1 MIRYCILFAFLAA
14 MAACIGRAETGFLHR
29 TITVGGITY
38 RYVVYVPAE
47 WTAAKKWPVILF
59 LHGSIEKGDDGEAQ
73 SKVCL
78 GRIARMHPTRFPA
91 IIVMPQCRMDADWR
105 SEQMEAQALAALDA
119 ASKEFNGDSERTYLT
134 GFSMGGYGTWNMAAK
149 HPDRFAALVVVAGGI
164 VWPPSVAILEP
175 DPIANPYV
183 KTAKKV
189 AQIPVWVLHGNKDEN
204 VPFSES
210 RRMVNALKALNADV
224 RFTEYKSE
232 AHFICDSAYGEADL
246 PAWLFSQ
253 RLKPHPD
260 AH

>member
-1 MIRYCILFAFLAA
+1 MIRYCIIFVFLFVI
-14 MAACIGRAETGFLHR
+14 AACAGRAETGFLHR
-29 TITVGGITY
+29 TITVGGVPY

-78 GRIARMHPTRFPA
+78 GRVVRMHPVRFPA
-91 IIVMPQCRMDADWR
+91 IIVMPQCRMEASWG
-105 SEQMEAQALAALDA
+105 SERMEAQALAALDA
-119 ASKEFNGDSERTYLT
+119 SSKEFNGDPERTYLT
-134 GFSMGGYGTWNMAAK
+134 GFSMGGYGTWSMAAK

-175 DPIANPYV
+175 DPISNPYV
-183 KTAKKV
+183 RTAKKV
-189 AQIPVWVLHGNKDEN
+189 AHIPVWIFHGTADEN

-210 RRMVNALKALNADV
+210 RRMVNVLKELKADV
-224 RFTEYKSE
+224 KFTEYKGE
-232 AHFICDSAYGEADL
+232 AHFICDRAYGDADL
-246 PAWLFSQ
+246 PVWLFAQ
-253 RLKPHPD
+253 RLKPRQD